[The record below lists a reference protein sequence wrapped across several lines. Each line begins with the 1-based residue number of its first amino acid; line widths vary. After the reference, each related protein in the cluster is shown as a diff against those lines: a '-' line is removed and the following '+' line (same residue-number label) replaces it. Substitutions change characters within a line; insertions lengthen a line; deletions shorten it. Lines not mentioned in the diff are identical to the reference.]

1 MPFGRRTSDSR
12 IPETILYFTAIG
24 GGNELRQRLTASGKL
39 NSVLDLL
46 IDL

>member
-1 MPFGRRTSDSR
+1 MPLGRRTSDSR

-24 GGNELRQRLTASGKL
+24 GGNELTQRLTASGKP
-39 NSVLDLL
+39 NSELDLP